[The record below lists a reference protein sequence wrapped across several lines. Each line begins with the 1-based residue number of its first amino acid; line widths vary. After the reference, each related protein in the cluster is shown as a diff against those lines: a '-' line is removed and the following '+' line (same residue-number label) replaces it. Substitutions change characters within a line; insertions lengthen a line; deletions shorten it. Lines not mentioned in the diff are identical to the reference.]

1 MELLSGIQ
9 PEILNIRMFIM
20 FKYIDPVKV
29 NNFVSRGTASLFPFS
44 LTYGKINP
52 ILLRTYRRNFP

>member
-9 PEILNIRMFIM
+9 LEILNIRMFII

-29 NNFVSRGTASLFPFS
+29 NNFYIKGEQSVCSLSDCRQKWCWVLCPAPFFF
-44 LTYGKINP
+44 K
-52 ILLRTYRRNFP
+52 F

>member
-9 PEILNIRMFIM
+9 LEILNIRMFIM

-52 ILLRTYRRNFP
+52 ILL